1 MAASKLVKAI
11 QSRQFDEVKT
21 LLQGAKPSILD
32 GSDGD
37 KYSGDGEGMLDG
49 RPFKTPLGEAARY
62 GYVEV
67 VDQLLTAGAPV
78 DSPDYRNETPF
89 IQAIMAGQLEVA
101 KRLVAAG
108 ADVHHVSWYGNVLHH
123 VVRVGEI
130 PLECIRYCLEL
141 GVDPT
146 VKLLG
151 KDAYDRL
158 GFEPAALKAKARD
171 ERRQAAIALEIVKL
185 LRAHWRGATKKLDA
199 ALAKAG
205 VAADEKKALDKK
217 AASGFDALAPGPK
230 RKAAILKAIGKSVD
244 GRREELEA
252 LAKGVLARPDVV
264 ADPEWGD
271 FVRAL
276 TRLTASW
283 PELMKAQFGV
293 DVSIEDEGDD
303 ESGTMEMIGDEGLST
318 IEIALGL
325 LALPEAIARAD
336 WAALVGFVCE
346 EKQARLGGWS
356 FGDEE
361 IAALFKV
368 PAAKRHPEA
377 AALKKVARR
386 AFPYAGIPR

>member
-1 MAASKLVKAI
+1 MGSSRLVEAI
-11 QSRQFDEVKT
+11 QYGRFDEVTALVKSKR
-21 LLQGAKPSILD
+21 AKLD

-37 KYSGDGEGMLDG
+37 KYRGDVEGMLDG
-49 RPFKTPLGEAARY
+49 KPYKTPLGEAARL
-62 GYVEV
+62 GYLEV
-67 VDQLLTAGAPV
+67 VEQLLAAGAPV
-78 DSPDYRNETPF
+78 DSPDHRNETPF
-89 IQAIMAGQLEVA
+89 IQAIMAGQLAVA
-101 KRLVAAG
+101 KRLVEAG

-123 VVRVGEI
+123 AVKAGEVT
-130 PLECIRYCLEL
+130 LDCIRYCLEL

-146 VKLLG
+146 AKLDG
-151 KDAYDRL
+151 EDAYDRL
-158 GFEPAALKAKARD
+158 EFKPAALKAKSRD
-171 ERRQAAIALEIVKL
+171 DRKRAAIDLEIVKL
-185 LRAHWRGATKKLDA
+185 LRAHWRGATKKLDG

-217 AASGFDALAPGPK
+217 AASRFDALAAPGPK
-230 RKAAILKAIGKSVD
+230 RAAAILKAIGKKVD

-264 ADPEWGD
+264 ADPAWGD

-303 ESGTMEMIGDEGLST
+303 ESGTMERIGDEGLST
-318 IEIALGL
+318 IELALGL

-336 WAALVGFVCE
+336 WAALVGFVCD

-361 IAALFKV
+361 IAALLKV

-377 AALKKVARR
+377 AAVNKVARR
-386 AFPYAGIPR
+386 AFPFATLPR